1 MTIIGLSISAFT
13 TFHVILSVIGIVT
26 GLVAVFGMLS
36 ARRCSA
42 WTALFLLTTV
52 ATSVTGFMFPSSAFD
67 AAQGVGVISL
77 VTLAASILALYV
89 YQLAGAWRWI
99 YVVSAVLA
107 LYLNVFV
114 GVVQAFQKVPFLH
127 PLAPKGSEP
136 PFVIAQVLVMAIFVI
151 LGILAIKRFHPAAPP
166 RV

>member
-1 MTIIGLSISAFT
+1 MTIIGLSTSAFT
-13 TFHVILSVIGIVT
+13 TFHVILSLIGMVA
-26 GLVAVFGMLS
+26 GLVVVFGMLS

-42 WTALFLLTTV
+42 WTGLFLVTTV
-52 ATSVTGFMFPSSAFD
+52 TTSVTGFMFPSSGFD

-77 VTLAASILALYV
+77 VTLAASILAFYV
-89 YQLAGAWRWI
+89 YRLAGAWRWI

-127 PLAPKGSEP
+127 PLAPKGSKP
-136 PFVIAQVLVMAIFVI
+136 PFVIAQALVMAIFVI
-151 LGILAIKRFHPAAPP
+151 LGILAVKRFHPAAAP
-166 RV
+166 RA